1 MVLHGKFME
10 NQLTLV
16 IRYIT
21 STSKSKERFLAFL
34 PSVRHKGEQMEYALI
49 NKFKELGILLEN
61 CRGKSYDNASNM
73 SLVYKGLPARIKKYA
88 SNAVFVPCAAHSLN
102 LIGSNAAETTKEG
115 TQFFYTIQM
124 VYIFLFKST
133 YRWELLKNILDKSS
147 NSTIVPKSLSTTRW
161 SSRHESCKGISS
173 GYKKILQVL
182 KILSEDKAQTP
193 YTRHEANSMKNKL
206 EKLELVLC

>member
-73 SLVYKGLPARIKKYA
+73 SLVYKGLPARIKK
-88 SNAVFVPCAAHSLN
+88 
-102 LIGSNAAETTKEG
+102 
-115 TQFFYTIQM
+115 
-124 VYIFLFKST
+124 
-133 YRWELLKNILDKSS
+133 WELLKNILDKSS